1 MKKRFIKI
9 NGIADVTAFVKM
21 ASQVEG
27 DVTLYRGKYVVDG
40 TSLLGVFSVDPSE
53 GVMVEYPENEEVF
66 DEFVKN
72 FECGDPVQ

>member
-1 MKKRFIKI
+1 MKKTKLIKI

-21 ASQVEG
+21 ASQVDG

-53 GVMVEYPENEEVF
+53 GVTVEYPEDAEIFEEF
-66 DEFVKN
+66 IKK
-72 FECGDPVQ
+72 FECK

>member
-1 MKKRFIKI
+1 MKKTKLIKI

-21 ASQVEG
+21 ASQVDG

-53 GVMVEYPENEEVF
+53 GVTVEYPEDAEVF
-66 DEFVKN
+66 EEFINK
-72 FECGDPVQ
+72 FECEQ